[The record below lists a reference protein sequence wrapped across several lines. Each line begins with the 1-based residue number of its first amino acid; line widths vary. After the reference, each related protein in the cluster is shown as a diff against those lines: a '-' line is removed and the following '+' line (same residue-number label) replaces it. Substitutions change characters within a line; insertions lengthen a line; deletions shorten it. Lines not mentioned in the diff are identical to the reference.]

1 MAWRHNRWVK
11 RWIVTILVWAVP
23 VAIVAV
29 HEIREEMSYNIVDR
43 DRALTSWTFTDV
55 QRAAGAP
62 ARCHGTPDEA
72 RAAGCPAD
80 ILAANAPAHQA
91 ALDEYALRRS
101 TLASY
106 LWHAF
111 VGYWVVPA
119 AFLFAVGLV
128 IAGIRRALRRPPIP
142 KSTAPR

>member
-1 MAWRHNRWVK
+1 MAWRQNRWVR
-11 RWIVTILVWAVP
+11 RWIVLIVFWAVP

-29 HEIREEMSYNIVDR
+29 REVQEEMAYNVVDR
-43 DRALTSWTFTDV
+43 DRALTSWQFTDA

-62 ARCHGTPDEA
+62 ALCHGKPDEA

-80 ILAANAPAHQA
+80 VLAANEPRQQD

-101 TLASY
+101 TLINY

-119 AFLFAVGLV
+119 AFLFALGVV
-128 IAGIRRALRRPPIP
+128 IAGIRRALRRPPVV
-142 KSTAPR
+142 KRSVNQ

>member
-1 MAWRHNRWVK
+1 MAWRHNRWFR
-11 RWIVTILVWAVP
+11 RWLVVIVLWAVP
-23 VAIVAV
+23 VLIVAV
-29 HEIREEMSYNIVDR
+29 RELREEMVYNTVDL
-43 DRALTSWTFTDV
+43 DRALTTWEFTV
-55 QRAAGAP
+55 AQRAADAP

-72 RAAGCPAD
+72 RRAGCPAD
-80 ILAANAPAHQA
+80 VLAANAPRQQVAI
-91 ALDEYALRRS
+91 DEYSIRRS

-128 IAGIRRALRRPPIP
+128 SAGIRRALRRPPAV
-142 KSTAPR
+142 KSTVNH

>member
-1 MAWRHNRWVK
+1 MAWRHNRWFK

-23 VAIVAV
+23 VTIVAV

-43 DRALTSWTFTDV
+43 DRALTTWEFTDSD
-55 QRAAGAP
+55 RAAGAP

-72 RAAGCPAD
+72 RASGCPANV
-80 ILAANAPAHQA
+80 LAANAPRHQA
-91 ALDEYALRRS
+91 AIDEYVLRRN
-101 TLASY
+101 TLVGY

-119 AFLFAVGLV
+119 AFLFALGLV
-128 IAGIRRALRRPPIP
+128 IAGIRRALRRPAIP
-142 KSTAPR
+142 KRTAPH

>member
-1 MAWRHNRWVK
+1 MAWRQNRWIK

-29 HEIREEMSYNIVDR
+29 HEIREEMAYNLVDR
-43 DRALTSWTFTDV
+43 DRALTSWEFTAG
-55 QRAAGAP
+55 QRAEGAP
-62 ARCHGTPDEA
+62 ARCYGKPDEA
-72 RAAGCPAD
+72 RAAGCPASV
-80 ILAANAPAHQA
+80 LAANAPRQQA
-91 ALDEYALRRS
+91 AIDEYAVRRN

-128 IAGIRRALRRPPIP
+128 ITGIRRALRRPPVPKRAIP
-142 KSTAPR
+142 D